1 MTEFWSP
8 DNLAK
13 LTDGAW
19 LSFPKA
25 APTGLW
31 HDTRQLQP
39 GNAFLA
45 LPGNRVDGHTL
56 LPQAADAGASCAII
70 TDPNPTH
77 ATHPTLPLLL
87 VKDAIAALHALAH
100 AYRTLLGEAETSV
113 IAVSGSNGK
122 TTTRHL
128 IHHVL
133 TNAGNLHGSQ
143 APASFNNHLG
153 VPLTLLRA
161 QPTDR
166 FVALELGT
174 NHPGEIDQLAALARP
189 DLSVIPSLGEE
200 HLEAFTDLAGVVREE
215 AAVLRHV
222 RPGGII
228 LTTPDAGQLLAE
240 HYDVQE
246 GVGMTSVNPDHFTL
260 PADFPL
266 PGEHNHSNAA
276 LALAVARL
284 FDIPPNTGQH
294 ALSTFTS
301 APHRSHLRRIGPITL
316 LDDCYNANPSSM
328 HQAITTFM
336 NVKRDAQHILV
347 LGDML
352 ELGEDSEKAHQ
363 DLGRLTAFYN
373 PVNARPESPKTSALF
388 LIGDAVQATQRVWT
402 AMGLDRFVTRF
413 NELDDQA
420 IEHITHTIQPG
431 DHILLKASRGL
442 RLERL
447 IPAIET
453 RFTPPPPPTR

>member
-1 MTEFWSP
+1 MTDFWSP
-8 DNLAK
+8 DHLAH
-13 LTDGAW
+13 LTGGTW
-19 LSFPKA
+19 LSQPRGD
-25 APTGLW
+25 APPVPTSSITGLW

-39 GNAFLA
+39 GDAYLA

-70 TDPNPTH
+70 TQK
-77 ATHPTLPLLL
+77 PTLSERGPAPPLPCLL
-87 VKDAIAALHALAH
+87 VTDAIEALHALAL
-100 AYRTLLGEAETSV
+100 AYRNHLAQHQATV

-133 TNAGNLHGSQ
+133 TAAGLPGSQ

-161 QPTDR
+161 KPTDR

-174 NHPGEIDQLAALARP
+174 NYPGEINQLAALARP
-189 DLSVIPSLGEE
+189 DISVIPSLGEE

-215 AAVLRHV
+215 AAVLPHV
-222 RPGGII
+222 RPNGTI

-260 PADFPL
+260 PKDFPL
-266 PGEHNHSNAA
+266 PGEHNRSNAA
-276 LALAVARL
+276 LALALARL
-284 FDIPPNTGQH
+284 FDIPPDTAQH
-294 ALSTFTS
+294 ALSTFTP

-316 LDDCYNANPSSM
+316 MDDCYNANPSSM
-328 HQAITTFM
+328 LAALDLFMQTPPTRSPDTRRVAI
-336 NVKRDAQHILV
+336 
-347 LGDML
+347 LGEMR
-352 ELGEDSEKAHQ
+352 ELGESSEHHHRAIAHLAHVAAHLAILLGDAFAFDPAHQ
-363 DLGRLTAFYN
+363 PFDPDAITAQ
-373 PVNARPESPKTSALF
+373 L
-388 LIGDAVQATQRVWT
+388 
-402 AMGLDRFVTRF
+402 
-413 NELDDQA
+413 
-420 IEHITHTIQPG
+420 QPG

-447 IPAIET
+447 IPALEA
-453 RFTPPPPPTR
+453 RFARDS

>member
-1 MTEFWSP
+1 MTNFWSP
-8 DNLAK
+8 DNLAQ
-13 LTDGAW
+13 LTGGTW
-19 LSFPKA
+19 LSQPNT
-25 APTGLW
+25 PITGLW
-31 HDTRQLQP
+31 HDTRQLQT
-39 GNAFLA
+39 GDAFLA
-45 LPGNRVDGHTL
+45 LPGNRIDGHTL

-70 TDPNPTH
+70 AQKPTLSERGS
-77 ATHPTLPLLL
+77 ALPLLL
-87 VKDAIAALHALAH
+87 VQDPIQALHALAH
-100 AYRTLLGEAETSV
+100 AYRDHLAQHDTTV

-133 TNAGNLHGSQ
+133 TAGDLQGSQ

-161 QPTDR
+161 KPTHR

-174 NHPGEIDQLAALARP
+174 NHPGEIAQLAALARP
-189 DLSVIPSLGEE
+189 DISVIPSLGEE
-200 HLEAFTDLAGVVREE
+200 HLEAFIDLAGVVREE
-215 AAVLRHV
+215 AAVLPHV
-222 RPGGII
+222 RPNGTI

-246 GVGMTSVNPDHFTL
+246 GVGMTSINPDHFTL
-260 PADFPL
+260 PDDFPL

-284 FDIPPNTGQH
+284 FDIPLYTAQQS
-294 ALSTFTS
+294 LTTFTP

-316 LDDCYNANPSSM
+316 MDDCYNANPSSM
-328 HQAITTFM
+328 LAALDQFMQTPPNTRRVAILGEMRELGQSSDHHHRAIAHLAHAAADHVILLGDAFAFDPAHTPHHTFDPEAIT
-336 NVKRDAQHILV
+336 AQLQ
-347 LGDML
+347 
-352 ELGEDSEKAHQ
+352 S
-363 DLGRLTAFYN
+363 
-373 PVNARPESPKTSALF
+373 
-388 LIGDAVQATQRVWT
+388 
-402 AMGLDRFVTRF
+402 
-413 NELDDQA
+413 
-420 IEHITHTIQPG
+420 G

-447 IPAIET
+447 IPAIEA